1 MTAEECLKIAKRLA
15 KHPTQSTKHMEEG
28 ERTDGIEQMLKDLLA
43 LAHNDGCIAAAWAVE
58 WIVENADTIE
68 RVRALL
74 ERWEESRTSEEPFIQ
89 WMHAGQTIA
98 SLRAALEGEGV

>member
-74 ERWEESRTSEEPFIQ
+74 ERWETEHGATATMACRVMRRELE
-89 WMHAGQTIA
+89 
-98 SLRAALEGEGV
+98 AALEGEPERKG

>member
-43 LAHNDGCIAAAWAVE
+43 LAH
-58 WIVENADTIE
+58 
-68 RVRALL
+68 
-74 ERWEESRTSEEPFIQ
+74 
-89 WMHAGQTIA
+89 AGQTIA